1 MNKAT
6 GVPSGRVFGSPQEFC
21 RHRRLRGG
29 GVPRAAIAAASLLL
43 LYCGGTATARDEG
56 ASPPAGKVTG
66 SFAADSGQPSGSAAT
81 ETQATQDTK
90 PKEGQASPPQP
101 QQGKQRNNGAQ
112 ADPNRAAAAQGAGQR
127 VGQPRVPQ
135 PRVRTSSRTRTSP
148 RWYQPSGGRTVVYGG
163 SWWGGAYGGVGDI
176 YRGMAAI
183 IDARANLLRAQSE
196 ALINIEE
203 ARSRYIDNRIKWA
216 QFYLEWRRLGE
227 LRRREYWAE
236 KRAARDRYLAMI
248 RQREPERLTP
258 SQLDPI
264 TGHINWPVILTD
276 PRFDEPR
283 KKLEE
288 LFALRAYAGATP
300 DFSRKVLQYVDQ
312 MRSELLTLIRE
323 IPANEYMQARRF
335 LDLLRRETFYVSTQ

>member
-6 GVPSGRVFGSPQEFC
+6 HVPASDSLRIPQTS
-21 RHRRLRGG
+21 RRP
-29 GVPRAAIAAASLLL
+29 PRARRGWLPTAVIALAGLCLLML
-43 LYCGGTATARDEG
+43 SGGTAAARDGATSSPEAGTARD
-56 ASPPAGKVTG
+56 AAV
-66 SFAADSGQPSGSAAT
+66 ADSGTTSGAPAAPT
-81 ETQATQDTK
+81 TAKQNAERKDSGT
-90 PKEGQASPPQP
+90 PPPQP
-101 QQGKQRNNGAQ
+101 RDDAQPGANRDGDVQRGDRVTRGRVDQ
-112 ADPNRAAAAQGAGQR
+112 ARAR
-127 VGQPRVPQ
+127 PSR
-135 PRVRTSSRTRTSP
+135 RTRTSP
-148 RWYQPSGGRTVVYGG
+148 RWYQPSQGRTVVYGG

-183 IDARANLLRAQSE
+183 INARANMLRAQSE

-227 LRRREYWAE
+227 QRRREYWAE

-258 SQLDPI
+258 SQLDPV

-276 PRFDEPR
+276 PRFAEPR

-300 DFSRKVLQYVDQ
+300 DFSRQVLKYVEQ
-312 MRSELLTLIRE
+312 MRAELLTLIRD

-335 LDLLRRETFYVSTQ
+335 LDLLRRETF